1 TASIDSPRRPT
12 RRDSPV
18 SADSPKPRER
28 GGSVVVC
35 PDCELRKAIETP
47 NEAVAF
53 YRRHAAITGHD
64 VDWERAD
71 VDGLEAVTPES
82 TDDDPRAVIRTLEG
96 RFPEGVPIGVVTAA
110 ASRRGAT
117 IGETVDAIRELR
129 MDGELYEP
137 RDDHLRVT

>member
-1 TASIDSPRRPT
+1 MI
-12 RRDSPV
+12 
-18 SADSPKPRER
+18 ADSPKRR
-28 GGSVVVC
+28 DGGGSVVVC
-35 PDCELRKAIETP
+35 PDCELRKGVETP

-71 VDGLEAVTPES
+71 VDGLETV
-82 TDDDPRAVIRTLEG
+82 TDDDPRAMIRTLEE

-110 ASRRGAT
+110 ASRQGAT

-129 MDGELYEP
+129 MGGELYEP
-137 RDDHLRVT
+137 RDDHLGVT

>member
-1 TASIDSPRRPT
+1 
-12 RRDSPV
+12 V
-18 SADSPKPRER
+18 SADSPERRER

-64 VDWERAD
+64 VDWERTD
-71 VDGLEAVTPES
+71 VDDLGAV
-82 TDDDPRAVIRTLEG
+82 TDDDLRGVIRTLEG

-129 MDGELYEP
+129 MGGELYEP